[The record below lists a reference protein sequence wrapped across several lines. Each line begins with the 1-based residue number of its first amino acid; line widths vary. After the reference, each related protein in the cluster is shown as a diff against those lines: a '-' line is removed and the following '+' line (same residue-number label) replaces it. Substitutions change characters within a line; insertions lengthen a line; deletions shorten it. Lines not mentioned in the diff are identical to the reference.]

1 MRYFSYMAEQS
12 FKTGAN
18 GERLFLLFGPWAAPY
33 VIPDAATEE
42 RLYRKLTW
50 TLRILVGG
58 LIVGQPFIFAF
69 VPAVI
74 TNPMVF
80 VLYVIGIIG
89 FSFLAYWLI
98 FASELRSLP
107 RASHR
112 LPLSSNLRQMGTRHS
127 VNALL
132 LGLACCFAFVFLGG
146 LFVSYSA
153 SKAVTFISMGFF
165 ALCGLGWAY
174 ALITKLS
181 AARVSHN

>member
-1 MRYFSYMAEQS
+1 MRYFSYIAEQS

-18 GERLFLLFGPWAAPY
+18 GERLFLLFGPWAAPR

-50 TLRILVGG
+50 TLRILLGG

-74 TNPMVF
+74 RNPMVF
-80 VLYVIGIIG
+80 VLYFIGIVG

-107 RASHR
+107 RAAHR
-112 LPLSSNLRQMGTRHS
+112 LPLSSMYRQMGTRHS
-127 VNALL
+127 VGALL
-132 LGLACCFAFVFLGG
+132 LGLACCFAFVILGG
-146 LFVSYSA
+146 WLVVSDSA
-153 SKAVTFISMGFF
+153 PKAIGFISMGLF
-165 ALCGLGWAY
+165 ALCGLAWGY
-174 ALITKLS
+174 ALVLKLR
-181 AARVSHN
+181 AAA